1 MAQELIS
8 KSARNEVREIL
19 KRFILSQ
26 IDMFFEAAGL
36 SPDLEFDPGVSGQR
50 RTLVEQYYKNID
62 FSSVGD
68 AKKFLLVVEEMLL
81 KLQEYQEED
90 WEKKYQGIVRR
101 FEREGIA
108 FVDGRFE
115 TGSLAPSVVDAPTLV
130 NISEESMTEHLEKIQ
145 AKILSSDY
153 AGAISNSYT
162 LVEEFLKELLRKTGT
177 EFKETDGDI
186 RSLYKLVSGP
196 MNLNPSGDNLEKH
209 LKSILTGLQSQIAGL
224 YEVANKASDRH
235 ARKYKPAK
243 RHAKLAANVALTMC
257 EFLLESYDHQFGQ
270 SKGAQK
276 ASD

>member
-1 MAQELIS
+1 MARELIS
-8 KSARNEVREIL
+8 KSARNEVRETL
-19 KRFILSQ
+19 TDFVLRE

-36 SPDLEFDPGVSGQR
+36 SPDSEFSPDVSGER
-50 RTLVEQYYKNID
+50 RSLVEQYYRNVD
-62 FSSVGD
+62 FTSARD

-81 KLQEYQEED
+81 KLQEKQWQD
-90 WEKKYQGIVRR
+90 WENSYQSIVRR
-101 FEREGIA
+101 FQREGIA

-115 TGSLAPSVVDAPTLV
+115 TSSLAPSVVDAPTLV
-130 NISEESMTEHLEKIQ
+130 NLSEESITEHLDKIR
-145 AKILSSDY
+145 AKIVNSDY

-196 MNLNPSGDNLEKH
+196 MNLNPSGDNLEKY

-224 YEVANKASDRH
+224 YDVANKASDRH

-243 RHAKLAANVALTMC
+243 RHAKLAANVALTLC